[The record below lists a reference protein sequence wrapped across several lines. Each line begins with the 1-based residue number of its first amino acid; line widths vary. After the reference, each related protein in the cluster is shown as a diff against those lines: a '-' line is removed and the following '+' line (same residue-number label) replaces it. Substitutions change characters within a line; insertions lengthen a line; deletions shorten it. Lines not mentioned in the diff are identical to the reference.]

1 MRKWMAL
8 ALVLALCACAPAL
21 AEGENLLVNG
31 SVDDVSA
38 SGFPTGWSQEV
49 WFTDPSVST
58 LSVESDGVEG
68 TCLCVHSASVND
80 ARWAQ
85 TVTVQPDTIYRFSAM
100 VRAEGIGEDGYG
112 ANLSI
117 SGLGVYSDMLYDTGG
132 DWVEL
137 SITGRTGE
145 DQTSVT
151 VYARI
156 GGYGDENL
164 NTGTAW
170 FDDLSLVELSDAEAG
185 DVVYNFYASTDQSD
199 WGEAD
204 EAAQEEPERY
214 TEELLLG
221 MFGYVLAVVAFA
233 RKARSPLAMPKKRLH
248 WALGGVLLAALVVR
262 LILAAR
268 IRGYNTDIACFEAW
282 SERMASVGPLNFYAE
297 DYFCDYPPGYMLLLA
312 PIALLRQVFGFAYDF
327 TAHGGS
333 LSETNAA
340 KIVKVQQLALKNGA
354 PVIALNDSGGAR
366 IQEGVN
372 SLAGYASIFY
382 QNTIASGVIPQISAI
397 LGPCAGGACYSP
409 ALTDFIFMVKEQSHM
424 FITGPDVVKTV
435 THEEVDK
442 EELGGAYTHS
452 SKSGVT
458 HFMCNTEEE
467 TLMSIRELL
476 SFLPSNNM
484 EDAPFT
490 PCSDDIHRRV
500 EALQTV
506 IPEDP
511 NMPYDIKDIIEPV
524 LDNQYFFEVMPHFAK
539 NVVIGFGRL
548 NGRSVGIVAN
558 QPAYLAGVLDIDASD
573 KAARFIRFC
582 DCFNIPLITFED
594 VPGFLPGTMQE
605 HNGII
610 RHGAKI
616 VYAYAEA
623 TVPKIT
629 LITRKA
635 YGGAYIVMSSKPTGA
650 DVNLAYP
657 QAEIAVMG
665 AEGAVNILYRK
676 SSAEEKQEIIK
687 EYEDKF
693 SNPYR
698 AAERGLIDEVI
709 MPRDTRY
716 KLVQA
721 LEMAHNKN
729 QSNPPKK
736 HGNMPL

>member
-1 MRKWMAL
+1 M
-8 ALVLALCACAPAL
+8 
-21 AEGENLLVNG
+21 G
-31 SVDDVSA
+31 
-38 SGFPTGWSQEV
+38 
-49 WFTDPSVST
+49 
-58 LSVESDGVEG
+58 
-68 TCLCVHSASVND
+68 
-80 ARWAQ
+80 
-85 TVTVQPDTIYRFSAM
+85 
-100 VRAEGIGEDGYG
+100 
-112 ANLSI
+112 
-117 SGLGVYSDMLYDTGG
+117 
-132 DWVEL
+132 
-137 SITGRTGE
+137 
-145 DQTSVT
+145 
-151 VYARI
+151 
-156 GGYGDENL
+156 
-164 NTGTAW
+164 
-170 FDDLSLVELSDAEAG
+170 
-185 DVVYNFYASTDQSD
+185 
-199 WGEAD
+199 
-204 EAAQEEPERY
+204 
-214 TEELLLG
+214 
-221 MFGYVLAVVAFA
+221 
-233 RKARSPLAMPKKRLH
+233 
-248 WALGGVLLAALVVR
+248 
-262 LILAAR
+262 
-268 IRGYNTDIACFEAW
+268 
-282 SERMASVGPLNFYAE
+282 
-297 DYFCDYPPGYMLLLA
+297 
-312 PIALLRQVFGFAYDF
+312 
-327 TAHGGS
+327 
-333 LSETNAA
+333 
-340 KIVKVQQLALKNGA
+340 
-354 PVIALNDSGGAR
+354 
-366 IQEGVN
+366 
-372 SLAGYASIFY
+372 
-382 QNTIASGVIPQISAI
+382 
-397 LGPCAGGACYSP
+397 
-409 ALTDFIFMVKEQSHM
+409 
-424 FITGPDVVKTV
+424 
-435 THEEVDK
+435 K

-500 EALQTV
+500 EALRTV

-721 LEMAHNKN
+721 LEMAHNKKSE
-729 QSNPPKK
+729 QSTEKARQ
-736 HGNMPL
+736 HAFIIVVIFYV